1 MSAFWYR
8 CSFGLLVS
16 TLFYIGAIC
25 GIVYMYRSYA
35 SRASCSLNI
44 FFIAWTAILLAAILI
59 ISLNSKVH
67 FTLYIDMKHSGF
79 SFLVFFLNYCR
90 FIEVFYPLELWL
102 FTLFSYVGVQS
113 EGIVPSSLSPFNH
126 LYFVYA
132 NLIHH
137 QLKIIMEFQ

>member
-1 MSAFWYR
+1 LTWYNR

-44 FFIAWTAILLAAILI
+44 FFIAWTAILLAAILF

-67 FTLYIDMKHSGF
+67 FTIYIDMKNSDF
-79 SFLVFFLNYCR
+79 SSLLFSLNYCR
-90 FIEVFYPLELWL
+90 FIEVFYPQELWL
-102 FTLFSYVGVQS
+102 LTLFSYVGVQS
-113 EGIVPSSLSPFNH
+113 EGIVPSSLTMIRIWPFH
-126 LYFVYA
+126 IY
-132 NLIHH
+132 
-137 QLKIIMEFQ
+137 